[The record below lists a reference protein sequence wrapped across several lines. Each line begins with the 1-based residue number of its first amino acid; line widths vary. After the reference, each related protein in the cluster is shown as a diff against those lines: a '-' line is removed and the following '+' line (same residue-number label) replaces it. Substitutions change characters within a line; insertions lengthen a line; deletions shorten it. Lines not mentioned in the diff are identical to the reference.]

1 MVNRISLGRRL
12 VNSTRAKF
20 GRGVERARRQRLP
33 VVAIVSLVAALTVAC
48 GAGQRKVNEN
58 AVQSATAN
66 QNARHGEM
74 HDGHAMHGEMHDGH
88 AMHGEMHDG
97 HAMMDH
103 SQMQSSPG
111 AEKAPYDLQFIDTM
125 IAHHQGAIEMARL
138 ADGRAEHAELKE
150 LARKIVADQEREIA
164 QMRKWRTEWY
174 GERAPAINME
184 LPGMRESMQMDMR
197 QLAEARGR
205 DFDLLFIDMM
215 IPHHEGAVV
224 MSRQA
229 LERAEHAELKK
240 LAEQI
245 IAAQQAEIAQMRKW
259 RTEWGK

>member
-12 VNSTRAKF
+12 VNSTEVKF

-48 GAGQRKVNEN
+48 GAGQQKVNEN
-58 AVQSATAN
+58 AVPSATAN
-66 QNARHGEM
+66 QNAR
-74 HDGHAMHGEMHDGH
+74 
-88 AMHGEMHDG
+88 HGEMHDG

>member
-1 MVNRISLGRRL
+1 MASLLIIGL
-12 VNSTRAKF
+12 AVFLLA
-20 GRGVERARRQRLP
+20 
-33 VVAIVSLVAALTVAC
+33 AC
-48 GAGQRKVNEN
+48 GTQSVKDRRDEQNRAANVQASPESHGAVN
-58 AVQSATAN
+58 APMA
-66 QNARHGEM
+66 
-74 HDGHAMHGEMHDGH
+74 HDSMHG
-88 AMHGEMHDG
+88 G

-103 SQMQSSPG
+103 AQMHSSPG

-125 IAHHQGAIEMARL
+125 ILHHQGAIEMARL
-138 ADGRAEHAELKE
+138 AGERAEHRELKE
-150 LARKIVADQEREIA
+150 LARKIIEDQEREIA
-164 QMRKWRTEWY
+164 QMRAWRERWY
-174 GERAPAINME
+174 KGQAPAVNME
-184 LPGMRESMQMDMR
+184 LPGMRESMMMDM
-197 QLAEARGR
+197 QKLSAARGR